1 MTTCP
6 HCSAP
11 LTRADVEECGH
22 CGVVTPFGVAA
33 RQARAAKEEQARAAN
48 QQRSEAEAARLRQIA
63 NREVAQLGKWSV
75 LSSVVGVALCCAFPV
90 GPALGIYFGS
100 RARKLALERGVPNVG
115 GGMAGTIIGYAG
127 LLLAVAVWVGVGVMA
142 VVESRHKAELRAM
155 ITPGDALDLKSACA
169 LTELELIET
178 HYESYAST
186 LDYECSGLAELEVK
200 GKEAILR
207 GSRFTREGKRV
218 ELVSCLKLGSA
229 WAVKQLRDDEDC
241 AAPPPDTKKKK
252 SDGKNKHLE

>member
-142 VVESRHKAELRAM
+142 VVESRHKAELRAL

-169 LTELELIET
+169 LT
-178 HYESYAST
+178 
-186 LDYECSGLAELEVK
+186 ELEVK